1 MARKEKSVDEKRL
14 LEIRDQ
20 LSKAEHATKEVPL
33 SAISVDEGSL
43 RKGQILI
50 GGNPVAV
57 STSFF
62 TRLAAMLKLSAG
74 LTHELLKNND
84 DKLAM
89 HLINGLKDYRS
100 AKKGGNILLIANPN
114 TREVIDICEPS
125 KYRKLSN
132 ESVFD
137 LTSRILNDHSNMII
151 ESVDLDHR
159 GRASINLLNQD
170 EIGFANAGP
179 DEFFKFG
186 FSIVQTS
193 RDTYVEM
200 YNQRLVCTNGLR
212 ASLGQGAIGGNNAIN
227 FQETF
232 KLQGKSADDVK
243 IFLNQIDAMKK
254 ANFVPS
260 AFESTLMN
268 SVNTKASLAEVQNAL
283 IQSQRMVREEDPNMK
298 KAYLDTLDRKW
309 FPGHAEAM
317 ARVVRKGVDPMK
329 LTDKQKS
336 FIKTNMS
343 VWDVVNSMTF
353 LGSNNTGIP
362 LEGKE
367 NLKATAGT
375 LFGKG
380 TKVGYDLQFA
390 DFAAL

>member
-1 MARKEKSVDEKRL
+1 MKKEKSVNESRL
-14 LEIRDQ
+14 LEIREQ

-33 SAISVDEGSL
+33 SAISVDDKSL
-43 RKGQILI
+43 RKGQII
-50 GGNPVAV
+50 VGGNPVQV
-57 STSFF
+57 SPGFF
-62 TRLAAMLKLSAG
+62 TRLASMLKLRAG
-74 LTHELLKNND
+74 LTSELLKNND

-114 TREVIDICEPS
+114 SREVIDICEPK

-132 ESVFD
+132 ETVFD
-137 LTSRILNDHSNMII
+137 LTSRILNDHPNMII
-151 ESVDLDHR
+151 ESVDLNSR
-159 GRASINLLNQD
+159 GRTAINLLNSN
-170 EIGFANAGP
+170 EIGFAEAGP

-212 ASLGQGAIGGNNAIN
+212 ASLGQGAIGGNRAIE

-232 KLQGKSADDVK
+232 KLQGKSAEDIRV
-243 IFLNQIDAMKK
+243 FLNQIELMKK

-260 AFESTLMN
+260 AFEHTLMN
-268 SVNTKASLAEVQNAL
+268 AVKTKASMAEVENAM
-283 IQSQRMVREEDPNMK
+283 IHAQRMVREEDPTMK
-298 KAYLDTLDRKW
+298 KEYIEGLSRQW
-309 FPGHAEAM
+309 FHGHTEAM
-317 ARVVRKGVDPMK
+317 ARVVKKGIDPTK

-336 FIKTNMS
+336 FIKTSMS

-353 LGSNNTGIP
+353 LGSNNSGFP
-362 LEGKE
+362 LENKE
-367 NLKATAGT
+367 SLKATAGD

>member
-1 MARKEKSVDEKRL
+1 MAREKSVNEARF
-14 LEIRDQ
+14 LEIREQ

-33 SAISVDEGSL
+33 SSISVDEKSM
-43 RKGQILI
+43 RKGQILV
-50 GGNPVAV
+50 GGTPITVN
-57 STSFF
+57 SYFF
-62 TRLAAMLKLSAG
+62 VRLASMLKLSTG

-100 AKKGGNILLIANPN
+100 STKGGNVLLIANPN
-114 TREVIDICEPS
+114 TKEIVDICEPS

-132 ESVFD
+132 ETVFD

-151 ESVDLDHR
+151 ESVDVDHR
-159 GRASINLLNQD
+159 GRASINLLNND
-170 EIGFANAGP
+170 EVGFANAGA

-212 ASLGQGAIGGNNAIN
+212 ASLGQGAIGGNRDIQ

-232 KLQGKSADDVK
+232 KLQGHSAEDVK
-243 IFLNQIDAMKK
+243 IFLNHIEQMKK
-254 ANFVPS
+254 ANFVPTS
-260 AFESTLMN
+260 FEATLM
-268 SVNTKASLAEVQNAL
+268 SAVNTKASLVEVQDAL
-283 IQSQRMVREEDPNMK
+283 ITAQRMVREPDENMK

-309 FPGHAEAM
+309 FPGHADAM
-317 ARVVRKGVDPMK
+317 ARIVKKGIDPTK
-329 LTDKQKS
+329 LSEKQKS

-362 LEGKE
+362 LDSKE
-367 NLKATAGT
+367 SLKATAGS

-380 TKVGYDLQFA
+380 TKSGYDLQFA
-390 DFAAL
+390 EFASL